1 MQLDC
6 SCGRF
11 LCSPC
16 TLTVG
21 SAARRHRQSISTA
34 ELRGRTDVLSGRN
47 GVGSPGESSR
57 ASRWHE
63 PDTPDVA
70 TDE

>member
-6 SCGRF
+6 SCGRI

-21 SAARRHRQSISTA
+21 SAVRRHRQSISTA
-34 ELRGRTDVLSGRN
+34 ELRGPTDVLSDRN
-47 GVGSPGESSR
+47 DFSRYAWAGLSPAQHPPAR
-57 ASRWHE
+57 
-63 PDTPDVA
+63 
-70 TDE
+70 